1 MTKLKDGPG
10 EENNPI
16 VQYQEWTEHRY
27 DPGHWLG
34 GNVPPATRSLYSG
47 MNRRWLG
54 VAYVGATLLS
64 VALAVH
70 YSADRDNLILI
81 LLMVLVVYGGPGLI
95 MLFARDQKRRRPP
108 RGRHHEHPSH
118 RHENR

>member
-16 VQYQEWTEHRY
+16 VRYQEWAEHRY

-34 GNVPPATRSLYSG
+34 GNVPPDTRSFFAG

-54 VAYVGATLLS
+54 VAYLGAALLS
-64 VALAVH
+64 AFLAVY
-70 YSADRDNLILI
+70 YSENRDNLILA
-81 LLMVLVVYGGPGLI
+81 LLMLLLVYGLPGLI
-95 MLFARDQKRRRPP
+95 MLLASDQKRRR
-108 RGRHHEHPSH
+108 RRQRHERPSH
-118 RHENR
+118 PHENL